1 MKELRVGRSYFTCK
15 SVNVL
20 CKLMNK
26 GFKPDIIKESEFHEG
41 VWIWYFKTTKE
52 LVDALGEIF
61 PDCTVKV
68 MA

>member
-26 GFKPDIIKESEFHEG
+26 GFTPDIIKESEFHEG
-41 VWIWYFKTTKE
+41 VWIWYFKTSKE
-52 LVDALGEIF
+52 LVDALSEIF
-61 PDCTVKV
+61 PDCTVKI